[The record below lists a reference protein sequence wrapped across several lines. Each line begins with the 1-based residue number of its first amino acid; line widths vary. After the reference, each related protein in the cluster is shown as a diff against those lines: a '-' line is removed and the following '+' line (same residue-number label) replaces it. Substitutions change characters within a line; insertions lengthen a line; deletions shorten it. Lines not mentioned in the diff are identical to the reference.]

1 MKKFYISILTLII
14 ISCNSSG
21 NSNITSLI
29 ENGDLE
35 ELKKRKKEYVDTMNT
50 MQVELNEIND
60 GIAFLDENE
69 KLTLVSNYE
78 IKEKVFNSYMEAQA
92 NLKTR
97 KNVLILPEFQGTL
110 EKIFVYEGQYVKK
123 GKLLAEINDSGLK
136 EQLDQLTIQANFA
149 KENFERTERLWNN
162 NIGSEIQFLKSK
174 TDFESSQKMV
184 EQMKDR
190 LAKTKIYA
198 PFDGEVDEII
208 SNQGSNL
215 IPGVSQILRL
225 VNLDKIYAEAS
236 VSEKYISF
244 IEEGTEAIV
253 QVPLLG
259 KEIKSQIIQ
268 TGNFINP
275 SNRTF
280 RVEVPVENI
289 DKKIKQNLDAKIKIN
304 IYSKDDA
311 VVIPLRIV
319 REDAS
324 GENFVYVM
332 NEYASELGMNN
343 TSFNNASG
351 LPDPLNVTSAY
362 DKYSK
367 SKFLNASGFK
377 IYSVSLDKNKSSWLS
392 AIKQD
397 KLSWSEHV
405 CDYKGWQSDAA
416 VKYNIQRIPSNFI
429 IDANGVI
436 IAKNLTG
443 DMLHTELDKLVK
455 SF

>member
-21 NSNITSLI
+21 SSNITSLI

-110 EKIFVYEGQYVKK
+110 EQIFVYEGQYVQK

-136 EQLDQLTIQANFA
+136 EQLEQLTIQANFA

-289 DKKIKQNLDAKIKIN
+289 DNKIKQNLDAKIKIN
-304 IYSKDDA
+304 IYSKKDA

-324 GENFVYVM
+324 GRNFVYVM
-332 NEYASELGMNN
+332 NQDIKEGVYVTTKTFISLGNKNN
-343 TSFNNASG
+343 TDVEVTKG
-351 LPDPLNVTSAY
+351 L
-362 DKYSK
+362 
-367 SKFLNASGFK
+367 K
-377 IYSVSLDKNKSSWLS
+377 I
-392 AIKQD
+392 
-397 KLSWSEHV
+397 
-405 CDYKGWQSDAA
+405 
-416 VKYNIQRIPSNFI
+416 
-429 IDANGVI
+429 
-436 IAKNLTG
+436 G
-443 DMLHTELDKLVK
+443 DMLVLEGASIVEDSQRVKLIN
-455 SF
+455 

>member
-21 NSNITSLI
+21 SSNITSLI

-136 EQLDQLTIQANFA
+136 EQLEQLTIQANFA

-253 QVPLLG
+253 QIPLLG

-324 GENFVYVM
+324 GKNFVYVM
-332 NEYASELGMNN
+332 NQDVKEGVYITSKTFISLGNKNN
-343 TSFNNASG
+343 TDVEVTEG
-351 LPDPLNVTSAY
+351 L
-362 DKYSK
+362 
-367 SKFLNASGFK
+367 K
-377 IYSVSLDKNKSSWLS
+377 I
-392 AIKQD
+392 
-397 KLSWSEHV
+397 
-405 CDYKGWQSDAA
+405 
-416 VKYNIQRIPSNFI
+416 
-429 IDANGVI
+429 
-436 IAKNLTG
+436 G
-443 DMLHTELDKLVK
+443 DMLVLEGASIVEDSQRVKLIN
-455 SF
+455 

>member
-21 NSNITSLI
+21 SLNINSLI

-35 ELKKRKKEYVDTMNT
+35 ELIKRKKEYVDTMNN
-50 MQVELNEIND
+50 MQIELNEIND
-60 GIAFLDENE
+60 GISFLDENE

-78 IKEKVFNSYMEAQA
+78 IKEQVFNSYIEAQA

-110 EKIFVYEGQYVKK
+110 EQIFVDEGQNVQK

-136 EQLDQLTIQANFA
+136 EQLEQLTIQANFA

-259 KEIKSQIIQ
+259 KEIKSKIIQ

-275 SNRTF
+275 NNRTF

-289 DKKIKQNLDAKIKIN
+289 DNKIKQNLDAKIKIN
-304 IYSKDDA
+304 IYSKKDA
-311 VVIPLRIV
+311 VIIPLKIV

-324 GENFVYVM
+324 GKNFVYVM
-332 NEYASELGMNN
+332 NQDVKEGVYITDKTFISLGNKNN
-343 TSFNNASG
+343 TDIEVTEG
-351 LPDPLNVTSAY
+351 L
-362 DKYSK
+362 
-367 SKFLNASGFK
+367 K
-377 IYSVSLDKNKSSWLS
+377 I
-392 AIKQD
+392 
-397 KLSWSEHV
+397 
-405 CDYKGWQSDAA
+405 
-416 VKYNIQRIPSNFI
+416 
-429 IDANGVI
+429 
-436 IAKNLTG
+436 G
-443 DMLHTELDKLVK
+443 DMLVLEGASIVEDSQRVKLIN
-455 SF
+455 

>member
-1 MKKFYISILTLII
+1 MKKFYISILVLLI

-21 NSNITSLI
+21 SSNITSLI
-29 ENGDLE
+29 ENGDIE

-69 KLTLVSNYE
+69 KLTLVSSYE
-78 IKEKVFNSYMEAQA
+78 IKEKVFNSYIEAQA

-97 KNVLILPEFQGTL
+97 KNILILPEFQGTL
-110 EKIFVYEGQYVKK
+110 EQIYVNEGQNVKK
-123 GKLLAEINDSGLK
+123 GTLLAEINDSGLK
-136 EQLDQLTIQANFA
+136 EQLEQLTIQANFA

-184 EQMKDR
+184 EQMKNR
-190 LAKTKIYA
+190 LAKTKVYA

-208 SNQGSNL
+208 SNQGTNL

-244 IEEGTEAIV
+244 IEEGTEVIV

-259 KEIKSQIIQ
+259 KDIKSKIIQ

-275 SNRTF
+275 NNRTF

-289 DKKIKQNLDAKIKIN
+289 DNKIKQNLDAKIKIN
-304 IYSKDDA
+304 IYSKKDA
-311 VVIPLRIV
+311 VIIPLKIV

-324 GENFVYVM
+324 GKNFVYVM
-332 NEYASELGMNN
+332 NQDVKEGVYITDKTFISLGNKNN
-343 TSFNNASG
+343 TDIEVTEG
-351 LPDPLNVTSAY
+351 L
-362 DKYSK
+362 
-367 SKFLNASGFK
+367 K
-377 IYSVSLDKNKSSWLS
+377 I
-392 AIKQD
+392 
-397 KLSWSEHV
+397 
-405 CDYKGWQSDAA
+405 
-416 VKYNIQRIPSNFI
+416 
-429 IDANGVI
+429 
-436 IAKNLTG
+436 G
-443 DMLHTELDKLVK
+443 DMLVLEGASIVEDSQRVKLIN
-455 SF
+455 

>member
-136 EQLDQLTIQANFA
+136 EQLEQLTIQANFA

-253 QVPLLG
+253 QIPLLG

-304 IYSKDDA
+304 IYSKEDA

-332 NEYASELGMNN
+332 NQDVKEGVYITSKTFISLGNKNN
-343 TSFNNASG
+343 TDVEVTEG
-351 LPDPLNVTSAY
+351 L
-362 DKYSK
+362 
-367 SKFLNASGFK
+367 K
-377 IYSVSLDKNKSSWLS
+377 I
-392 AIKQD
+392 
-397 KLSWSEHV
+397 
-405 CDYKGWQSDAA
+405 
-416 VKYNIQRIPSNFI
+416 
-429 IDANGVI
+429 
-436 IAKNLTG
+436 G
-443 DMLHTELDKLVK
+443 DMLVLEGASIVEDSQRVKLIN
-455 SF
+455 

>member
-198 PFDGEVDEII
+198 PFDGEIDEII

-253 QVPLLG
+253 QIPLLG

-304 IYSKDDA
+304 IYSKDEA

-324 GENFVYVM
+324 GKNFVYVM
-332 NEYASELGMNN
+332 NQDVKEGVYITSKTFISLGNKNN
-343 TSFNNASG
+343 TDVEVTEG
-351 LPDPLNVTSAY
+351 L
-362 DKYSK
+362 
-367 SKFLNASGFK
+367 K
-377 IYSVSLDKNKSSWLS
+377 I
-392 AIKQD
+392 
-397 KLSWSEHV
+397 
-405 CDYKGWQSDAA
+405 
-416 VKYNIQRIPSNFI
+416 
-429 IDANGVI
+429 
-436 IAKNLTG
+436 G
-443 DMLHTELDKLVK
+443 DMLVLEGASIVEDSQRVKLIN
-455 SF
+455 

>member
-21 NSNITSLI
+21 SLNINSLI

-35 ELKKRKKEYVDTMNT
+35 ELIKRKKEYVDTMNN
-50 MQVELNEIND
+50 MQIELNEIND
-60 GIAFLDENE
+60 GISFLDENE

-78 IKEKVFNSYMEAQA
+78 IKEQVFNSYIEAQA

-110 EKIFVYEGQYVKK
+110 EQIFVDEGQNVQK

-136 EQLDQLTIQANFA
+136 EQLEQLTIQANFA

-225 VNLDKIYAEAS
+225 VNLDKIYAEAF

-244 IEEGTEAIV
+244 IDEGTEAIV
-253 QVPLLG
+253 HVPLLG
-259 KEIKSQIIQ
+259 KEINSKIIQ

-280 RVEVPVENI
+280 RIEVPVENI
-289 DKKIKQNLDAKIKIN
+289 DNKIKQNLDAKIKIN
-304 IYSKDDA
+304 IYSKEDA

-324 GENFVYVM
+324 GKKFVYVM
-332 NEYASELGMNN
+332 NKDIKEGVYITVKTFISLGNKNN
-343 TSFNNASG
+343 TDVEIIEG
-351 LPDPLNVTSAY
+351 L
-362 DKYSK
+362 
-367 SKFLNASGFK
+367 K
-377 IYSVSLDKNKSSWLS
+377 I
-392 AIKQD
+392 
-397 KLSWSEHV
+397 
-405 CDYKGWQSDAA
+405 
-416 VKYNIQRIPSNFI
+416 
-429 IDANGVI
+429 
-436 IAKNLTG
+436 G
-443 DMLHTELDKLVK
+443 DMLVLEGASIVEDSQRVKLIN
-455 SF
+455 

>member
-304 IYSKDDA
+304 IYSKDEA

-324 GENFVYVM
+324 GKNFVYVM
-332 NEYASELGMNN
+332 NQDVKEGVYITSKTFISLGNKNN
-343 TSFNNASG
+343 TDVEVTEG
-351 LPDPLNVTSAY
+351 L
-362 DKYSK
+362 
-367 SKFLNASGFK
+367 K
-377 IYSVSLDKNKSSWLS
+377 I
-392 AIKQD
+392 
-397 KLSWSEHV
+397 
-405 CDYKGWQSDAA
+405 
-416 VKYNIQRIPSNFI
+416 
-429 IDANGVI
+429 
-436 IAKNLTG
+436 G
-443 DMLHTELDKLVK
+443 DMLVLEGASIVEDSQRVKLIN
-455 SF
+455 

>member
-1 MKKFYISILTLII
+1 MKKFYISILTLIV

-21 NSNITSLI
+21 NSNISTLI
-29 ENGDLE
+29 EDGDLE
-35 ELKKRKKEYVDTMNT
+35 ELKKRKKEYVDAMNT

-78 IKEKVFNSYMEAQA
+78 IKEKIFNSYIEAQA

-110 EKIFVYEGQYVKK
+110 EQIFVSEGQKVKK

-136 EQLDQLTIQANFA
+136 EQLEQLTIQANFA
-149 KENFERTERLWNN
+149 KENFERTQRLWNN

-174 TDFESSQKMV
+174 TDFESSQKIV

-215 IPGVSQILRL
+215 IPGVSPILRL
-225 VNLDKIYAEAS
+225 VNLDVIYAEAS

-244 IEEGTEAIV
+244 IDKGTEAIV
-253 QVPLLG
+253 QIPLLG
-259 KEIKSQIIQ
+259 KEVTSQITQ

-280 RVEVPVENI
+280 RVEVPVKNL
-289 DKKIKQNLDAKIKIN
+289 DNKIKQNLDAKIKIN
-304 IYSKDDA
+304 IYSQNDA

-324 GENFVYVM
+324 GNNFVYIM
-332 NEYASELGMNN
+332 NADIKEGVYITTKTFITLGNKNN
-343 TSFNNASG
+343 IDVEVTDG
-351 LPDPLNVTSAY
+351 LQIGDILVLEGANIVEDSQR
-362 DKYSK
+362 
-367 SKFLNASGFK
+367 
-377 IYSVSLDKNKSSWLS
+377 V
-392 AIKQD
+392 
-397 KLSWSEHV
+397 KLI
-405 CDYKGWQSDAA
+405 
-416 VKYNIQRIPSNFI
+416 N
-429 IDANGVI
+429 
-436 IAKNLTG
+436 
-443 DMLHTELDKLVK
+443 
-455 SF
+455 

>member
-21 NSNITSLI
+21 SLNINSLI

-35 ELKKRKKEYVDTMNT
+35 ELIKRKKEYVDTMNN
-50 MQVELNEIND
+50 MQIELNEIND
-60 GIAFLDENE
+60 GISFLDENE

-78 IKEKVFNSYMEAQA
+78 IKEQVFNSYIEAQA

-110 EKIFVYEGQYVKK
+110 EQIFVDEGQNVQK

-136 EQLDQLTIQANFA
+136 EQLEQLTIQANFA

-225 VNLDKIYAEAS
+225 VNLDKIYAEAF

-244 IEEGTEAIV
+244 IDEGTEAIV
-253 QVPLLG
+253 HVPLLG
-259 KEIKSQIIQ
+259 KEINSKIIQ

-280 RVEVPVENI
+280 RIEVPVENI
-289 DKKIKQNLDAKIKIN
+289 DNKIKQNLDAKIKIN
-304 IYSKDDA
+304 IYSKKDA

-324 GENFVYVM
+324 GKKFVYVM
-332 NEYASELGMNN
+332 NKDIKEGVYITVKTFISLGNKNN
-343 TSFNNASG
+343 TDVEIIEG
-351 LPDPLNVTSAY
+351 L
-362 DKYSK
+362 
-367 SKFLNASGFK
+367 K
-377 IYSVSLDKNKSSWLS
+377 I
-392 AIKQD
+392 
-397 KLSWSEHV
+397 
-405 CDYKGWQSDAA
+405 
-416 VKYNIQRIPSNFI
+416 
-429 IDANGVI
+429 
-436 IAKNLTG
+436 G
-443 DMLHTELDKLVK
+443 DMLVLEGASIVEDSQRVKLIN
-455 SF
+455 